1 MTEALDVSAPLAE
14 RPPFDEEQDELL
26 EGDGPTEPVGEVLAL
41 AADLGFGPADFIE
54 LALCSLAEVAA
65 DLTDGLESDEIAAD
79 PTTVAT
85 LERLQIGAQILSEVT
100 FGDDPEEAE
109 GEEGEAGEA
118 VDAEWE
124 GEEEEAA
131 AA

>member
-1 MTEALDVSAPLAE
+1 MTEALDVSAPLQE
-14 RPPFDEEQDELL
+14 RPPFDEEQDAEL
-26 EGDGPTEPVGEVLAL
+26 DDQGPTEPVGEVMAL
-41 AADLGFGPADFIE
+41 AADLGFGPSDFIE
-54 LALCSLAEVAA
+54 LALCSVAEVAA
-65 DLTDGLESDEIAAD
+65 DLTDGLEADEIAAD

-109 GEEGEAGEA
+109 AEEGEAGEV

-124 GEEEEAA
+124 GDEEAEA
-131 AA
+131 A